1 MRHLVAH
8 LPDRLLRSVLQVVLL
23 YALFASLWILTSDY
37 LVGRLFADPD
47 SLHFANTLKGL
58 AFVTVTSVLL
68 FVFLARQLGQKL
80 PDDASRSA
88 LPGHTP
94 LGARQLVLGILAL
107 STAFALLGTAAIRQN
122 VAHHRELIGENLTA
136 IARLKVS
143 QIENWLDERRRDGEL
158 LHKLTLHQRA
168 LGEWRRS
175 GDPEL
180 GRQLVIG
187 LEDFRTAHRYQS
199 VTLHDADGSL
209 LLQAGEPGHL
219 TSAPL
224 VEAIRDALAHD
235 EIRATDLFR
244 MEEPA
249 PAHVHLDFVVPLPAE
264 HAAIVLRTDVESSL
278 FALLSTWPLP
288 SASAESLLFR
298 QDGDDALFLNEL
310 RHEKDSALRKRMPL
324 SRPGLLAAQA
334 LAPGHRPDHLLEGV
348 DYRDV
353 PVLGTAIPVAGTAWW
368 LIAKVDHAELFSESH
383 KDTLWI
389 SVASLLTWA
398 FTVALLVLYFLR
410 RELLH
415 ARREQHAQREQ
426 IQALRLLE
434 AIAGSSTD
442 AIYAKDTEGRY
453 LLFNHEAA
461 RVTGHPAEQVV
472 GHDDSLLFPPEEA
485 RQIQEND
492 LAAMNAPECRTFEE
506 HLSTVDG
513 ETVYLSTKGPL
524 RDAEGRLLGLF
535 GIARDITALKRAELA
550 LRESE
555 QSFRLLTEQVPAIIY
570 RASLDA
576 QSQTVYVSPR
586 IAELGYTPE
595 EWMNT
600 PEAWSDALHPD
611 DRQRVLA
618 ELEAWQGSGKALEL
632 EYRIRNRNGEWRHI
646 HDIGTVITS
655 ADGKPLHLQGLM
667 LDVTDQKATEAAL
680 RESENFVKSVLDN
693 LPVGIAVNTVTPV
706 VGFRYMNE
714 SFPKLYGTTA
724 DRLADPDCFWNAVYE
739 DPAFRA
745 EIRQRIEAD
754 CASGDPARMQWEDI
768 PVVHQGRTNY
778 VSARNIPLPDKGLMI
793 SMVWDVTERKNALE
807 SLRDSRNLLQAV
819 LENVPM
825 RIFWKDTALR
835 YLGCNTL
842 FARDAG
848 QASPAGLIGCDDYA
862 MSWREQAE
870 LYRSDDRRVID
881 SGQARIGY
889 EEPQTTPDGETIWL
903 RTSKVPLRDVDGNT
917 LGLLGIYDDITEQKR
932 TEELLRKLSL
942 AVEQS
947 PESIVITNLNA
958 EIEYVNDTFLHA
970 TGYTRD
976 EVIGQ
981 NPRLLQSGRTPPDN
995 YVALWTALRQGRP
1008 WKGEFH
1014 NRRKDGSEYVEFAIV
1029 TPLRQADGSITHYVA
1044 VKEDITEKKRIGAE
1058 LDAYRHHLEDLVAR
1072 RTVELDDARQ
1082 RAEAASEAKSAF
1094 LANMSHEIRT
1104 PMNAI
1109 VGLTHLLQRHIAD
1122 PEQHDRLDK
1131 IVNAAH
1137 HLLALINDILDLSK
1151 IEAGKLT
1158 LDIGEFDLAQMLD
1171 NVASLVAE
1179 RAQARGLD
1187 LLIDLDPGLAAG
1199 PLLLGDATRLRQA
1212 LLNYAGN
1219 AVKFTEHG
1227 SITLRACCIEE
1238 TPADM
1243 LLRFDVEDT
1252 GIGIAPADQARLFR
1266 PFEQAD
1272 ASITRRYGGTGLGLA
1287 INQHLA
1293 ELMGGTVGVDST
1305 PGIGSR
1311 FWFTARLG
1319 KSGVAG
1325 HHWATPLLRD
1335 RRVLIVDGSLGTRS
1349 ILQRMLQTLGLHVA
1363 LSASVE
1369 SALTDVIQADGDE
1382 RPFDV
1387 LLFDW
1392 QTPGLTQRNL
1402 ARDLR
1407 NLPLR
1412 HRLPRLLALA
1422 PEMPGVREAARLVG
1436 LEHLLNKPAT
1446 LSSLNDLLLRLLQ
1459 DVDDTPPAGAVPNG
1473 ESELQ
1478 RIAAASGGVR
1488 ILIVEDNPIN
1498 QEVAR
1503 DLLTEAGL
1511 TVDLADDGA
1520 RAVEMAAA
1528 TAYHAILMDMQMPV
1542 MDGIEATR
1550 RIRALPGRADT
1561 PILAMTANAF
1571 GEDRDACLQAGMND
1585 YIAKPVDPEALFA
1598 SLLRWLPQ
1606 AAGAGQTPARPAAAN
1621 ADMTTV
1627 GRLAA
1632 ISGLDCAA
1640 GLRSVSG
1647 RIGRYAELLG
1657 RFADEHADHARRLRQ
1672 LIDRQP
1678 AADARLLAHSL
1689 KGVAATLGARAVEA
1703 AASDAEAVLREGG
1716 RLDEARLAA
1725 LEDALADLVTGLRAA
1740 LPAPSAP
1747 VVAPL
1752 DDAAIDGFLKELEG
1766 LLERDDAQVNRLF
1779 AAHAAQ
1785 LRLHRASEAAALAR
1799 CIETYDYPGALELVR
1814 AMRRKH

>member
-1 MRHLVAH
+1 MTPR
-8 LPDRLLRSVLQVVLL
+8 PNRRWLL
-23 YALFASLWILTSDY
+23 YGLALLLPVITLAIRLALPLSFGDRPLLLLFMLPIVGVA
-37 LVGRLFADPD
+37 LVG
-47 SLHFANTLKGL
+47 GL
-58 AFVTVTSVLL
+58 
-68 FVFLARQLGQKL
+68 G
-80 PDDASRSA
+80 
-88 LPGHTP
+88 
-94 LGARQLVLGILAL
+94 
-107 STAFALLGTAAIRQN
+107 
-122 VAHHRELIGENLTA
+122 
-136 IARLKVS
+136 
-143 QIENWLDERRRDGEL
+143 
-158 LHKLTLHQRA
+158 
-168 LGEWRRS
+168 
-175 GDPEL
+175 
-180 GRQLVIG
+180 
-187 LEDFRTAHRYQS
+187 
-199 VTLHDADGSL
+199 
-209 LLQAGEPGHL
+209 
-219 TSAPL
+219 
-224 VEAIRDALAHD
+224 
-235 EIRATDLFR
+235 
-244 MEEPA
+244 
-249 PAHVHLDFVVPLPAE
+249 
-264 HAAIVLRTDVESSL
+264 
-278 FALLSTWPLP
+278 
-288 SASAESLLFR
+288 
-298 QDGDDALFLNEL
+298 
-310 RHEKDSALRKRMPL
+310 
-324 SRPGLLAAQA
+324 PGLLATLGCAMLTGWFLIPPFGQFGIVAGYDQIQWTLLIVNGLLVSLLSGALLRARERAAGRSNELEAAQQELRLSQARSQRNADNMRRLADVVEQVAGVRDPAELMRIIRQALRELTGADGATLVMREDGHCHYVDEDAIGPLWKGQRFPLETCVSGWCMLHAQSLVIEDIYTDERVPHAAYRPTFVKSLSMVPIGRQQPLGAIGCYWATRHRASDEELELQQA
-334 LAPGHRPDHLLEGV
+334 LAD
-348 DYRDV
+348 
-353 PVLGTAIPVAGTAWW
+353 AMAAGLAN
-368 LIAKVDHAELFSESH
+368 LKLFEQL
-383 KDTLWI
+383 D
-389 SVASLLTWA
+389 A
-398 FTVALLVLYFLR
+398 
-410 RELLH
+410 
-415 ARREQHAQREQ
+415 ARRSAEATAGEIRQQAATLAATLDEQRLSRIAALNLMEDAQQAQR
-426 IQALRLLE
+426 QA
-434 AIAGSSTD
+434 
-442 AIYAKDTEGRY
+442 
-453 LLFNHEAA
+453 EAA
-461 RVTGHPAEQVV
+461 Q
-472 GHDDSLLFPPEEA
+472 S
-485 RQIQEND
+485 
-492 LAAMNAPECRTFEE
+492 
-506 HLSTVDG
+506 
-513 ETVYLSTKGPL
+513 
-524 RDAEGRLLGLF
+524 
-535 GIARDITALKRAELA
+535 A

-555 QSFRLLTEQVPAIIY
+555 QNFRLLTEQVPAIIY
-570 RASLDA
+570 RARLDA
-576 QSQTVYVSPR
+576 QSQTIYVSPR
-586 IAELGYTPE
+586 IAELGYSPE
-595 EWMNT
+595 EWMNA
-600 PEAWSDALHPD
+600 PEAWGDALHPD
-611 DRQRVLA
+611 DRQRVLD
-618 ELEAWQGSGKALEL
+618 ELEAWQGSNEALEL
-632 EYRIRNRNGEWRHI
+632 DYRIRNRDGEWRHI
-646 HDIGTVITS
+646 HDVGTVI
-655 ADGKPLHLQGLM
+655 AGGDGQPLYLQGLM
-667 LDVTDQKATEAAL
+667 LDVTELKATEAAL
-680 RESENFVKSVLDN
+680 RESENFIKSVLDN

-706 VGFRYMNE
+706 VGFRYMNAN
-714 SFPKLYGTTA
+714 FPKLYGTTA
-724 DRLADPDCFWNAVYE
+724 DRLADPDGFWSAVYE

-745 EIRQRIEAD
+745 EIRQRIAAD

-768 PVVHQGRTNY
+768 PIVHQGRTNY
-778 VSARNIPLPDKGLMI
+778 VSARNIPLPDKGVMI

-825 RIFWKDTALR
+825 RIFWKDTELR

-848 QASPAGLIGCDDYA
+848 LPSPSGLIGRDDYA
-862 MSWREQAE
+862 MSWRDQAE
-870 LYRSDDRRVID
+870 LYRGDDQRIID

-889 EEPQTTPDGETIWL
+889 EEPQTTPDGGTIWL
-903 RTSKVPLRDVDGNT
+903 RTSKVPLRDADGNT

-932 TEELLRKLSL
+932 TEDLLRKLSL

-947 PESIVITNLNA
+947 PESIVITNLKA
-958 EIEYVNDTFLHA
+958 EIEYVNDTFVHA
-970 TGYTRD
+970 TGYARE
-976 EVIGQ
+976 EVLGK
-981 NPRLLQSGRTPPDN
+981 NPRILHSGRTPPEN

-1029 TPLRQADGSITHYVA
+1029 TPLRQPDGKVTHYVA

-1072 RTVELDDARQ
+1072 RTVELEDARQ

-1158 LDIGEFDLAQMLD
+1158 LDIGEFDLPQVLE

-1187 LLIDLDPGLAAG
+1187 LLIDLEPGLAAG

-1227 SITLRACCIEE
+1227 SITLRARCVEE
-1238 TPADM
+1238 HSAD
-1243 LLRFDVEDT
+1243 LLLHFEVEDT

-1293 ELMGGTVGVDST
+1293 ELMGGAVGVDST
-1305 PGIGSR
+1305 PGVGSR

-1319 KSGVAG
+1319 KSGQAG

-1335 RRVLIVDGSLGTRS
+1335 RRVLIVDGSQGTRS
-1349 ILQRMLQTLGLHVA
+1349 ILQRMLQTLGLHVD

-1446 LSSLNDLLLRLLQ
+1446 LSSLNDMLVRLLQ
-1459 DVDDTPPAGAVPNG
+1459 DADDTLPADTAPNG
-1473 ESELQ
+1473 EAELQ
-1478 RIAAASGGVR
+1478 RIAGACGGVR
-1488 ILIVEDNPIN
+1488 VLIVEDNPIN

-1520 RAVEMAAA
+1520 RAVEMVAA

-1550 RIRALPGRADT
+1550 RIRALPGRAHT

-1598 SLLRWLPQ
+1598 TLLRWLPTVA
-1606 AAGAGQTPARPAAAN
+1606 AAGMTPERPAADAVE
-1621 ADMTTV
+1621 ATLED
-1627 GRLAA
+1627 RLKAVA
-1632 ISGLDCAA
+1632 GLDC
-1640 GLRSVSG
+1640 GTGVRSVSG

-1657 RFADEHADHARRLRQ
+1657 RFADEHADDARQLRQ
-1672 LIDRQP
+1672 LCDRQQ
-1678 AADARLLAHSL
+1678 AADARRLAHSL

-1716 RLDEARLAA
+1716 RLDDVRLAA
-1725 LEDALADLVTGLRAA
+1725 LEDALSALVAGLRAA

-1747 VVAPL
+1747 TVAPL
-1752 DDAAIDGFLKELEG
+1752 DDAALDDFLKELEG

-1785 LRLHRASEAAALAR
+1785 LRLHRAGEAAALAR
-1799 CIETYDYPGALELVR
+1799 RIETYDYPGALELVR
-1814 AMRRKH
+1814 AMRRPD